1 MNSTKIKKV
10 FKLSIGFLLNF
21 ICVVLIFITGA
32 FSPTTL
38 REEVAYE
45 IADLA
50 GNGVVNIYQKEKEEG
65 HIKRTML
72 GPILDKIIK
81 ENNSSYSYD
90 MFQSALTYGVHN
102 GDIKVPS
109 LAIDNNVTFLV
120 SGAFSNHINSQNKII
135 FDAYYLELM
144 FKEANSS
151 YSEFDNF
158 CYITK
163 DQADY
168 LISKNDEYSNYES
181 LLNETLEVQIDGI
194 AYKWKIANIIIPF
207 GEYYGGCIKTFEN
220 FLLCYTNLPKL
231 NYISISHFY
240 KNDAKHNFFKI
251 SDTLSKYKT
260 DNFEFVVDC
269 ANNHAKD
276 KINLYFNGNIQNTLT
291 IFVPLMVLAIILCIS
306 FICFLFVSKSNAF
319 MESLEIFI
327 PSFVGYV
334 IFSFLF
340 YVSGIITYFSFF
352 STMFVLT
359 LLVLEICILILK
371 KMRRSKSA

>member
-65 HIKRTML
+65 YIEIAML
-72 GPILDKIIK
+72 SSILDKVTK

-90 MFQSALTYGVHN
+90 MFQSGLTYGVN
-102 GDIKVPS
+102 EGDIKIPS
-109 LAIDNNVTFLV
+109 LNINGNVVFLI
-120 SGAFSNHINSQNKII
+120 SGIFSNHLNTNEQII
-135 FDAYYLELM
+135 MDAYYLELM
-144 FKEANSS
+144 FKDSNTS
-151 YSEFDNF
+151 YFEFDNF

-163 DQADY
+163 EQADY
-168 LISKNDEYSNYES
+168 LINKNDEYNDYES
-181 LLNETLEVQIDGI
+181 LLNETLEVQIDNVS
-194 AYKWKIANIIIPF
+194 YRWKIANIITPF
-207 GEYYGGCIKTFEN
+207 GEYYDGCIKTFEN
-220 FLLCYTNLPKL
+220 FLLCYTNLPAL

-240 KNDAKHNFFKI
+240 KNDAKYNFFKI
-251 SDTLSKYKT
+251 PDTLSKYKD

-276 KINLYFNGNIQNTLT
+276 KINLYFNGNIQDTLT
-291 IFVPLMVLAIILCIS
+291 IFVPLMVLTIILCIS
-306 FICFLFVSKSNAF
+306 FICFLFVSKSNMF
-319 MESLEIFI
+319 MKTLEIFL
-327 PSFVGYV
+327 PSFVTYM
-334 IFSFLF
+334 IFSLLF
-340 YVSGIITYFSFF
+340 HINGIVTWFSFF
-352 STMFVLT
+352 STMFLFVL
-359 LLVLEICILILK
+359 LILEICMLILIKL
-371 KMRRSKSA
+371 RRSKSA